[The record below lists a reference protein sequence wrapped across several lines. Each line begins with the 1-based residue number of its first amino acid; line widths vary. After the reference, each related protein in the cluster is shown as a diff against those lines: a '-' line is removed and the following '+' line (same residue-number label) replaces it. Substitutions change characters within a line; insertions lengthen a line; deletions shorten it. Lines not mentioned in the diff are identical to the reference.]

1 MISPARQRSWIW
13 REPPR
18 WSAKMDADLVRPAD
32 RRIIGQRI
40 AARQARRQLHVDM
53 GAGSKGISPPP
64 SGSSVK
70 DRISSASQRMALIRA
85 CITLSL
91 WRDACLA
98 GDLAMD
104 RRGIAGQ
111 IASRHLITCCL
122 WSRHGSQRLRL
133 FIPLPRPCRASG
145 PPGERHLIG
154 LLQRIIRIV
163 QERSST
169 RTVKDRGVFHAR
181 RHGPLVASARAAS
194 STRRR
199 TRAIIWSVGAR
210 FSKLWSV
217 IGPMLSDRPDPAW

>member
-1 MISPARQRSWIW
+1 
-13 REPPR
+13 
-18 WSAKMDADLVRPAD
+18 
-32 RRIIGQRI
+32 
-40 AARQARRQLHVDM
+40 
-53 GAGSKGISPPP
+53 
-64 SGSSVK
+64 
-70 DRISSASQRMALIRA
+70 MALIRA

-91 WRDACLA
+91 WRDACL
-98 GDLAMD
+98 G
-104 RRGIAGQ
+104 RRP
-111 IASRHLITCCL
+111 
-122 WSRHGSQRLRL
+122 RHGSAGYRGPDCLSSPDHLL
-133 FIPLPRPCRASG
+133 FVEPCMDRNGSGCLIPLPRPCRASG

-169 RTVKDRGVFHAR
+169 RTVKDRGIFHAR
-181 RHGPLVASARAAS
+181 RHGPLVASALAAS